1 MWTRMSSAGKGAI
14 INQKRRD
21 FNLVEMPFFYLF
33 RVKMGGAHLI
43 LIKDRGS
50 LTTRLIIDFIED
62 RPLRAYNDVVIERK
76 QA

>member
-1 MWTRMSSAGKGAI
+1 MWTRRNNAGKATI
-14 INQKRRD
+14 SNKKRGD
-21 FNLVEMPFFYLF
+21 FNIVEMPFFYLF

-50 LTTRLIIDFIED
+50 LTTRLIIDFFED

-76 QA
+76 QS